1 MNRPYAKLTITKKG
15 ERAARSGHPWV
26 YGEEVTHVEGTYQTG
41 DIVDVYSDKD
51 RYLGTGFA
59 NDISKIRVRIVSRN
73 ANDRFDEAFWQRR
86 VKYALDYRKTV
97 MGDKDFACCHLIFGD
112 ADDMPGLTV
121 DRYNDV
127 LVAQTLCYGMDQVKP
142 VIFKALVDEL
152 AAMGVTIRGIY
163 ERNDVKVRELD
174 GMEEYKGWYQADF
187 LPQPGSVLTTIDEN
201 GILYDVDVEN
211 GQKTGFFL
219 DQKYNRLAVAK
230 IAAGKHVLDC
240 FTHTGAFA
248 LNAAKGGAA
257 SVTAVDI
264 SQEAVDMT
272 NENIRR
278 NGLEDIVTA
287 KQANVFDL
295 LTDLADHKCHD
306 YDFIILDPP
315 AFTKSGHT
323 VHNAIRGYKEINL
336 KAMKLLPR
344 GGYLATC
351 SCSHFMRDDLF
362 RRMLHDAAKDAGV
375 RLRQIEG
382 RQQSPDHPI
391 LWNVPE
397 TNYLKFYLF
406 QVV

>member
-97 MGDKDFACCHLIFGD
+97 MGDKDFACCRLIFGD

-152 AAMGVTIRGIY
+152 AAMGVTICGIY

-257 SVTAVDI
+257 SVIAVDI

>member
-1 MNRPYAKLTITKKG
+1 MRPYTKLYVTRKG
-15 ERAARSGHPWV
+15 ELAAKSGHPWV
-26 YGEEVTHVEGTYQTG
+26 FGEEVTRVDGEYKTG
-41 DIVDVYSDKD
+41 DIVDVYSAKD

-59 NDISKIRVRIVSRN
+59 NDISKIRVRILSDN

-86 VKYALDYRKTV
+86 VKYALDYRRTV
-97 MGDKDFACCHLIFGD
+97 MGPKDFACCRLIFGD
-112 ADDMPGLTV
+112 ADQMPGLTV

-142 VIFKALVDEL
+142 IIFKALVDEL
-152 AAMGVTIRGIY
+152 AVMGVTVRGIY

-174 GMEEYKGWYQADF
+174 GMEQYKGWYQADF
-187 LPQPGSVLTTIDEN
+187 LPAPGSVLTTIDEN
-201 GILYDVDVEN
+201 GIYYDVDVEN

-219 DQKYNRLAVAK
+219 DQKYNRRAVGK
-230 IAAGKHVLDC
+230 IAAGRHVLDC

-257 SVTAVDI
+257 SVVAVDI

-272 NENIRR
+272 NENIQR
-278 NGLEDIVTA
+278 NGLGHIVTA
-287 KQANVFDL
+287 KQANVFEL
-295 LTDLADHKCHD
+295 LTELSETKNHD

-315 AFTKSGHT
+315 AFTKSGRT
-323 VHNAIRGYKEINL
+323 VHNAMRGYKEINL

-362 RRMLHDAAKDAGV
+362 RRMLREAAKDAGV

-382 RQQSPDHPI
+382 RQQSSDHPI

-397 TNYLKFYLF
+397 TDYLKFYLF

>member
-97 MGDKDFACCHLIFGD
+97 MGDKDFACCRLIFGD

-306 YDFIILDPP
+306 YDLIILDPP

-323 VHNAIRGYKEINL
+323 VRNAIRGYKEINL